1 MTTLKKIL
9 LYSSAAIVLAAA
21 AGAIFRPGADVK
33 VRKADKPAK
42 YIFVMIGDGMGLCHV
57 SMLQVEGKYAP
68 TAFDRAH
75 NIALL
80 KTYSANNRVTD
91 SAAAGTA
98 LATGFKTDNG
108 TLGQLPDGTPVE
120 SIMAKAQK
128 KGYATG
134 LVVTCYLQHATP
146 AAFYAHVKGRGDSDQ
161 ISRDFMQSGV
171 DVAFGGGKEL
181 FEEAYE
187 DSDENYADLL
197 KEKGYEVIYDQADME
212 GIHSGRV
219 VGLFAEE
226 NLPELK
232 DGRGDYLARA
242 TDKALEILTATVKAD
257 KKDGFIIM
265 VEGSQIDYRSHAND
279 VEGILAEM
287 RDFEK
292 AVKVAMDY
300 ADAHEDTLVVIC
312 ADHETS
318 GMTIP
323 SNKTDFTLP
332 ESGINYDFSTTGHT
346 GVMVPVYLYGA
357 CAERIN
363 GIMENTELSQKLQQL
378 IGVADKADK

>member
-1 MTTLKKIL
+1 MVIL
-9 LYSSAAIVLAAA
+9 LLAV
-21 AGAIFRPGADVK
+21 AGHGVEAK
-33 VRKADKPAK
+33 KPAREDSK
-42 YIFVMIGDGMGLCHV
+42 VKNIIYMIGDGMGLCHV
-57 SMLQVEGKYAP
+57 SMLQIVAGYAP
-68 TAFDRAH
+68 TAFDRAQ
-75 NIALL
+75 NTALI

-98 LATGFKTDNG
+98 LATGYKTNNG
-108 TLGQLPDGTPVE
+108 TIGQLPDGTRVE
-120 SIMAKAQK
+120 SIMAKAEKQN
-128 KGYATG
+128 YATG

-146 AAFYAHVKGRGDSDQ
+146 AAFYAHVKGRGDSDR
-161 ISRDFMQSGV
+161 ISYDFMESGV
-171 DVAFGGGKEL
+171 DVAFGGGSKIFKKA
-181 FEEAYE
+181 FEKNGE
-187 DSDENYADLL
+187 DYVSRLKDE
-197 KEKGYEVIYDQADME
+197 GYSVIYDQSEMD

-242 TDKALEILTATVKAD
+242 TEKALEILTADVKAD
-257 KKDGFIIM
+257 RKKGFVMM

-279 VEGILAEM
+279 VEGVLAEM

-300 ADAHEDTLVVIC
+300 ADTHEGTLVVIC

-318 GMTIP
+318 GMSIP

-332 ESGINYDFSTTGHT
+332 ESGINYDFSTSSHT
-346 GVMVPVYLYGA
+346 GIMVPVYLYGA
-357 CAERIN
+357 GAEQIN
-363 GIMENTELSQKLQQL
+363 GIMENTELSQRLQQL
-378 IGVADKADK
+378 IGVGDK